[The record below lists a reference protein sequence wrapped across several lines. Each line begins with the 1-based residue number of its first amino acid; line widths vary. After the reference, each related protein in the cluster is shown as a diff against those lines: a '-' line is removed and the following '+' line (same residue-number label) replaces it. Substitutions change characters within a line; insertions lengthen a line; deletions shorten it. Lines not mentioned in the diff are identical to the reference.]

1 MTITWTSTTAT
12 IGQLKPWAQNPRYS
26 TKVQAKRLL
35 ESWKALGQFQTIA
48 VGPAWDVYDGHQR
61 LSALLTVYGLDYCID
76 VRQSDRALTDDE
88 RRKLVITAHV
98 GAVGGWDWDKLSAWD
113 TSDLREWGMDADA
126 LKTWNADVGQLTAML
141 ESEKPAPVED
151 AEPAID
157 RADELRVKWGIET
170 GQLWQLGEH
179 RLICGDCTDRAVV
192 ERVMGGERAD
202 MAFTDPPYGVDY
214 HGGHF
219 HSGDVN
225 IVRKREKLAGDEDAS
240 IYGRFLPVAVQFV
253 DGPLYIWFAD
263 RVAGPVY
270 QAVDAVGASVHALI
284 IWNKTNATY
293 AAMNA
298 QYKQRHE
305 PCLYIRPSGST
316 LRWSGPSNECTV
328 WDIKRDSQNEF
339 HPTQKPVELAERAI
353 SNHIAST
360 VADFFLGSG
369 TTLIACERLGRK
381 CRAIEISPAYVAVA
395 LERWTLETGKKP
407 KRLS

>member
-192 ERVMGGERAD
+192 ERVMGGGA
-202 MAFTDPPYGVDY
+202 
-214 HGGHF
+214 GGL
-219 HSGDVN
+219 
-225 IVRKREKLAGDEDAS
+225 R
-240 IYGRFLPVAVQFV
+240 
-253 DGPLYIWFAD
+253 
-263 RVAGPVY
+263 
-270 QAVDAVGASVHALI
+270 
-284 IWNKTNATY
+284 NA
-293 AAMNA
+293 
-298 QYKQRHE
+298 
-305 PCLYIRPSGST
+305 
-316 LRWSGPSNECTV
+316 
-328 WDIKRDSQNEF
+328 
-339 HPTQKPVELAERAI
+339 
-353 SNHIAST
+353 
-360 VADFFLGSG
+360 
-369 TTLIACERLGRK
+369 
-381 CRAIEISPAYVAVA
+381 
-395 LERWTLETGKKP
+395 
-407 KRLS
+407 

>member
-192 ERVMGGERAD
+192 ERVMGGDAAD
-202 MAFTDPPYGVDY
+202 CVFTDPPYGIDY
-214 HGGHF
+214 
-219 HSGDVN
+219 DP
-225 IVRKREKLAGDEDAS
+225 
-240 IYGRFLPVAVQFV
+240 RFLAEIAGRHNLRLSSANKVENDDGSLDLSFLFEYKRRFV
-253 DGPLYIWFAD
+253 WGFPYIYDAD
-263 RVAGPVY
+263 
-270 QAVDAVGASVHALI
+270 
-284 IWNKTNATY
+284 ATGW
-293 AAMNA
+293 
-298 QYKQRHE
+298 
-305 PCLYIRPSGST
+305 I
-316 LRWSGPSNECTV
+316 V
-328 WDIKRDSQNEF
+328 WDKQPGVESRGIVTPIEMASTTMRTGFDMVRVMWGGFYRAAGEDKQP
-339 HPTQKPVELAERAI
+339 HPTQKPLGVYLPFIERFTKPDEVVFDPF
-353 SNHIAST
+353 S
-360 VADFFLGSG
+360 GSAPV
-369 TTLIACERLGRK
+369 LIACERIGRK

-395 LERWTLETGKKP
+395 LERWSLATGKTP
-407 KRLS
+407 ELLDAS